1 MYKMNKLQLIDLDSS
16 SEDEEMGGVIVS
28 RKMIRDRL
36 GWLSTVA
43 EPQMEQE
50 TKAVMEIEVVQE
62 KHEEDR
68 VQDKAM
74 INRIRS

>member
-1 MYKMNKLQLIDLDSS
+1 
-16 SEDEEMGGVIVS
+16 MGGVIVS

-62 KHEEDR
+62 KQDEDR
-68 VQDKAM
+68 V
-74 INRIRS
+74 